1 MMMIIV
7 TIIMVMMM
15 MIMMIIIIIII
26 IIMMKITIKN
36 EKLMK
41 TTDEEGY
48 KYLGIL
54 EYDKVKENKIKT
66 ELQNIKENIML
77 ENIKGG

>member
-1 MMMIIV
+1 
-7 TIIMVMMM
+7 MM

-26 IIMMKITIKN
+26 IIKITIKN

-41 TTDEEGY
+41 TTDEDGY

>member
-1 MMMIIV
+1 MI
-7 TIIMVMMM
+7 
-15 MIMMIIIIIII
+15 
-26 IIMMKITIKN
+26 KITIKN

>member
-26 IIMMKITIKN
+26 IIMIKITIKN